1 MDDKTLAQVL
11 KANEDSLKNPGKSAK
26 PLPKE
31 ESPIYPEIYLFR
43 HGETHDNINRV
54 FSGWRDSKLTMQG
67 RKQAEIL
74 SEKLKKKHI
83 DLCIVSPLSRSKET
97 ALIAFRYHKDIIFE
111 IDQRIME
118 RNYGELMGKS
128 KEKATKEDPEQTAMY
143 RRGYDV
149 PPPHGESL
157 KMVEVRVFDFANELV
172 DRVRRNNINVAIS
185 AHGNSMR
192 ALRKYFENLDL
203 VEELT
208 VENPLAQ
215 DYAQY
220 VVRNKKYHKAKR
232 YFTESKLKE
241 LSLVVPSDHI
251 LN

>member
-11 KANEDSLKNPGKSAK
+11 KANEDSLRNPGKNKK

-31 ESPIYPEIYLFR
+31 ESDINPEIYLFR

-54 FSGWRDSKLTMQG
+54 FSGWRDSKLTMTG
-67 RKQAEIL
+67 RKQAQIL
-74 SEKLKKKHI
+74 AEKLKNKHI
-83 DLCIVSPLSRSKET
+83 DLCIISPLSRSKET
-97 ALIAFRYHKDIIFE
+97 AIIALKHNKEIVFE
-111 IDQRIME
+111 IDQRIIE
-118 RNYGELMGKS
+118 RNYGDLMGTS
-128 KEKATKEDPEQTAMY
+128 KEKATRENPEQTAIY

-157 KMVEVRVFDFANELV
+157 MMVEVRIFDFANELV
-172 DRVRRNNINVAIS
+172 DRIRRNNINVAIS

-220 VVRNKKYHKAKR
+220 VVRNKKYHKAKH
-232 YFTESKLKE
+232 YFTEGKLKE
-241 LSLVVPSDHI
+241 LNLKVPNN
-251 LN
+251 LL